1 MINEKLRQ
9 QQELESFFLGT
20 KLCSAAKEDKRAQ
33 VNEFDNLIHRILPLY
48 PLQEF
53 GFLSVCAFVPICYMH
68 HTYIIHYTCI
78 TRIRDKEEDRKV
90 NFAA

>member
-33 VNEFDNLIHRILPLY
+33 VNEFDNLIHRIFII
-48 PLQEF
+48 LQEL
-53 GFLSVCAFVPICYMH
+53 GFLSVCALVPICYMH

-90 NFAA
+90 NFAP